1 MAYFSVAPT
10 LCEVTY
16 DSNRDEKV
24 TPYRYQCRSANS
36 RATNG
41 ITSPSFTE
49 IVNVSLP
56 SGYNVSY
63 YEYLRTLYDSRISS
77 PTKASGHYPSGASPG
92 PGHYSARSFHPP
104 HGNNF
109 HSKSP
114 QIYESRPRTAGP
126 YLNADQLPASL
137 PSIHH
142 GLYHS
147 SWGEDEDMGSG
158 EGSRHSEDRLKWIDA
173 LNKWIPEQNQSRAGY
188 VSFVGNAPMVEKLL
202 REHAASQKNRD
213 FLSQDERHIC
223 ERFEQ
228 HMLSMKLQNQSK
240 HHSPE
245 HAFARR
251 LMTLKKREALRRRN
265 AEMLELR
272 KQRKDS
278 SSPHSPVSD
287 KRLKVRF
294 KTPALFPK
302 KTVPN
307 KDLISIPKESWGAEK
322 QESDPD
328 SSRLDG
334 SESDSRLKQAEDDL
348 ELKGSESENS
358 KKGSSSS
365 GDKDGSEK
373 SSSHHSSGSLPPVA
387 METTNKDA
395 EDEEENDAVFEEPK
409 LPTPQ
414 PGLSEPEVP
423 EPVQSRTETASDK
436 LLVDVESLDNEPDEP
451 KGVENEPVEKL
462 VLPDPFQDSES
473 ELDREAI
480 GGVSDD
486 IQLSDRKS
494 KKVKKASS
502 NKLTVSKVKSVMQTD
517 KKGSKS
523 KTKVGSKVSSRKL
536 KNGKGESVKQKS
548 DMRGPTPT
556 SSIPNTPRL
565 PGITQMDL
573 GGDEEDGDEKGGG
586 RGGKEEDA
594 EKEEP
599 PVAIPMIG
607 DTKTG
612 PLSLIAGQDNHRRE
626 PVKKTRKDD
635 INLPRSLSKSVLQQQ
650 KPNEP
655 DDQVSA
661 SDALAKKR
669 QANRNLEKKRA
680 PKPPSPPPRPP
691 TPPTPEPEKPATDIS
706 TAIATALPTVN
717 IEEPPLPDPSLLTSK
732 PTSPVKNNRSL
743 ASPIK
748 LQQRLINKRKSF
760 KRDTSYEDELRRQEL
775 LEKRRQKQMELL
787 EKMKSRQGNMST
799 EVEYIDGVPSFDDY
813 GFLAK
818 YCIFNRG
825 MLEMYKRTFEVVDD
839 ECKGWLNGIE
849 AMIALR
855 GVNNRL
861 TMQEEEYLYRILEVS
876 GYNISKGADFKL
888 FSVLAALSHRIS
900 AVDDWMKLLI
910 DTMDF
915 RTLEMKTFMCKRLWE
930 CNVDKETNRISLEQL
945 CIELRAGG
953 ISEKHEREVREK
965 LGHLK
970 SLDLLDFLTYVPLFI
985 MIHQSVV
992 DNPLNDVRDK

>member
-1 MAYFSVAPT
+1 
-10 LCEVTY
+10 
-16 DSNRDEKV
+16 
-24 TPYRYQCRSANS
+24 
-36 RATNG
+36 
-41 ITSPSFTE
+41 
-49 IVNVSLP
+49 
-56 SGYNVSY
+56 
-63 YEYLRTLYDSRISS
+63 
-77 PTKASGHYPSGASPG
+77 
-92 PGHYSARSFHPP
+92 
-104 HGNNF
+104 
-109 HSKSP
+109 
-114 QIYESRPRTAGP
+114 
-126 YLNADQLPASL
+126 
-137 PSIHH
+137 
-142 GLYHS
+142 
-147 SWGEDEDMGSG
+147 MGSG

-395 EDEEENDAVFEEPK
+395 EDEE
-409 LPTPQ
+409 
-414 PGLSEPEVP
+414 
-423 EPVQSRTETASDK
+423 
-436 LLVDVESLDNEPDEP
+436 
-451 KGVENEPVEKL
+451 
-462 VLPDPFQDSES
+462 
-473 ELDREAI
+473 
-480 GGVSDD
+480 
-486 IQLSDRKS
+486 S

-536 KNGKGESVKQKS
+536 KNGKGES
-548 DMRGPTPT
+548 
-556 SSIPNTPRL
+556 
-565 PGITQMDL
+565 
-573 GGDEEDGDEKGGG
+573 DEEDGDEKGGG

-626 PVKKTRKDD
+626 PVKKTR
-635 INLPRSLSKSVLQQQ
+635 
-650 KPNEP
+650 
-655 DDQVSA
+655 VSA

-970 SLDLLDFLTYVPLFI
+970 SLDLLDFLTYVPL
-985 MIHQSVV
+985 
-992 DNPLNDVRDK
+992 

>member
-348 ELKGSESENS
+348 EPKGSESENS

-395 EDEEENDAVFEEPK
+395 EDEEAI
-409 LPTPQ
+409 
-414 PGLSEPEVP
+414 
-423 EPVQSRTETASDK
+423 
-436 LLVDVESLDNEPDEP
+436 
-451 KGVENEPVEKL
+451 
-462 VLPDPFQDSES
+462 
-473 ELDREAI
+473 I

-536 KNGKGESVKQKS
+536 KNGKGESVKKKS

-586 RGGKEEDA
+586 RGGKEEDG

>member
-1 MAYFSVAPT
+1 MSYFSVAPT

-16 DSNRDEKV
+16 DSNRDDKV

-77 PTKASGHYPSGASPG
+77 PTKASGHYPTGPSPG
-92 PGHYSARSFHPP
+92 LGHCSARSFHPS

-114 QIYESRPRTAGP
+114 IFESRPRTAGP
-126 YLNADQLPASL
+126 YINADQLPPSL
-137 PSIHH
+137 PSIHP

-147 SWGEDEDMGSG
+147 SWGEDEDVGSG
-158 EGSRHSEDRLKWIDA
+158 EGSRNSEERLKWIDA

-188 VSFVGNAPMVEKLL
+188 LSFVGNAPMVDKLL
-202 REHAASQKNRD
+202 REHAASQKNCD
-213 FLSQDERHIC
+213 FLSHDERHIC

-265 AEMLELR
+265 ADMLELR
-272 KQRKDS
+272 KQRKDT
-278 SSPHSPVSD
+278 SSPNSPISD
-287 KRLKVRF
+287 RRLKVRF
-294 KTPALFPK
+294 KTPALSPK
-302 KTVPN
+302 KTFQN
-307 KDLISIPKESWGAEK
+307 NRDLISIPKESWGAEK
-322 QESDPD
+322 LESDQD
-328 SSRLDG
+328 SSRLDD
-334 SESDSRLKQAEDDL
+334 SEVDSQLKQSGEDL
-348 ELKGSESENS
+348 ELKESESESS
-358 KKGSSSS
+358 KKGSTS
-365 GDKDGSEK
+365 GDKSGSDK
-373 SSSHHSSGSLPPVA
+373 SSSHHSISSLPPVA
-387 METTNKDA
+387 METTNKDG
-395 EDEEENDAVFEEPK
+395 EDEE
-409 LPTPQ
+409 L
-414 PGLSEPEVP
+414 
-423 EPVQSRTETASDK
+423 
-436 LLVDVESLDNEPDEP
+436 
-451 KGVENEPVEKL
+451 
-462 VLPDPFQDSES
+462 
-473 ELDREAI
+473 
-480 GGVSDD
+480 
-486 IQLSDRKS
+486 

-502 NKLTVSKVKSVMQTD
+502 NKLTVSKVKSVIQTD

-523 KTKVGSKVSSRKL
+523 KSKLASKVSSRKL
-536 KNGKGESVKQKS
+536 KNGKGESE
-548 DMRGPTPT
+548 DE
-556 SSIPNTPRL
+556 
-565 PGITQMDL
+565 DAE
-573 GGDEEDGDEKGGG
+573 GG
-586 RGGKEEDA
+586 GGKEVES
-594 EKEEP
+594 EKEEA

-612 PLSLIAGQDNHRRE
+612 PLSLIAGQDSHKRE
-626 PVKKTRKDD
+626 PVKKTRKAD
-635 INLPRSLSKSVLQQQ
+635 INLPRSLSKSILQQQ
-650 KPNEP
+650 PPKEP
-655 DDQVSA
+655 EAQVSISEA
-661 SDALAKKR
+661 QARRRSLAN
-669 QANRNLEKKRA
+669 QHLEKKRA
-680 PKPPSPPPRPP
+680 PKPPTPPPRPP
-691 TPPTPEPEKPATDIS
+691 TPPTPELETPFETDTP
-706 TAIATALPTVN
+706 TAVTSALPQLN
-717 IEEPPLPDPSLLTSK
+717 LEEPPLPDTSSLPSKS
-732 PTSPVKNNRSL
+732 TSPVKNNRTL

-748 LQQRLINKRKSF
+748 LQQRLKRKSF

-787 EKMKSRQGNMST
+787 EKMKSRQNNVKS
-799 EVEYIDGVPSFDDY
+799 EVEYIDGVPSFEDY
-813 GFLAK
+813 GFLSK

-825 MLEMYKRTFEVVDD
+825 MLEMYKRTFDVVDD

-861 TMQEEEYLYRILEVS
+861 TMQEEEYLYRILEIT

-900 AVDDWMKLLI
+900 SVDDWMKLLI

-915 RTLEMKTFMCKRLWE
+915 RTLEMKTFMCKTLWE
-930 CNVDKETNRISLEQL
+930 CNVDKETNRISLDQL

-965 LGHLK
+965 LAHLK
-970 SLDLLDFLTYVPLFI
+970 SLDLLDFLTYIPLFI

-992 DNPLNDVRDK
+992 DNPLSDVRDK

>member
-77 PTKASGHYPSGASPG
+77 PTKASDQIALTCGCHTGHYPSGASPG

-395 EDEEENDAVFEEPK
+395 EDEE
-409 LPTPQ
+409 
-414 PGLSEPEVP
+414 
-423 EPVQSRTETASDK
+423 
-436 LLVDVESLDNEPDEP
+436 
-451 KGVENEPVEKL
+451 
-462 VLPDPFQDSES
+462 
-473 ELDREAI
+473 
-480 GGVSDD
+480 
-486 IQLSDRKS
+486 S

-536 KNGKGESVKQKS
+536 KNGKGESVKKKS

-586 RGGKEEDA
+586 RGGKEEDG

-612 PLSLIAGQDNHRRE
+612 PLSLIAGQDNQRRE

-655 DDQVSA
+655 DDQENEPEGQISQTLKELRNFTLAPPLPDFQVSA

>member
-77 PTKASGHYPSGASPG
+77 PTKASDQIALICGCHTGHYPSGASPG

-395 EDEEENDAVFEEPK
+395 EDEE
-409 LPTPQ
+409 
-414 PGLSEPEVP
+414 
-423 EPVQSRTETASDK
+423 
-436 LLVDVESLDNEPDEP
+436 
-451 KGVENEPVEKL
+451 
-462 VLPDPFQDSES
+462 
-473 ELDREAI
+473 
-480 GGVSDD
+480 
-486 IQLSDRKS
+486 S

-536 KNGKGESVKQKS
+536 KNGKGES
-548 DMRGPTPT
+548 
-556 SSIPNTPRL
+556 
-565 PGITQMDL
+565 
-573 GGDEEDGDEKGGG
+573 DEEDGDEKGGG

>member
-1 MAYFSVAPT
+1 
-10 LCEVTY
+10 
-16 DSNRDEKV
+16 
-24 TPYRYQCRSANS
+24 
-36 RATNG
+36 
-41 ITSPSFTE
+41 
-49 IVNVSLP
+49 
-56 SGYNVSY
+56 
-63 YEYLRTLYDSRISS
+63 
-77 PTKASGHYPSGASPG
+77 
-92 PGHYSARSFHPP
+92 
-104 HGNNF
+104 
-109 HSKSP
+109 
-114 QIYESRPRTAGP
+114 
-126 YLNADQLPASL
+126 
-137 PSIHH
+137 
-142 GLYHS
+142 
-147 SWGEDEDMGSG
+147 MGSG

-223 ERFEQ
+223 ERFKQ

-395 EDEEENDAVFEEPK
+395 EDEE
-409 LPTPQ
+409 
-414 PGLSEPEVP
+414 
-423 EPVQSRTETASDK
+423 
-436 LLVDVESLDNEPDEP
+436 
-451 KGVENEPVEKL
+451 
-462 VLPDPFQDSES
+462 
-473 ELDREAI
+473 
-480 GGVSDD
+480 
-486 IQLSDRKS
+486 S

-536 KNGKGESVKQKS
+536 KNGKGES
-548 DMRGPTPT
+548 
-556 SSIPNTPRL
+556 
-565 PGITQMDL
+565 
-573 GGDEEDGDEKGGG
+573 DEEDGDEKGGG

-626 PVKKTRKDD
+626 PVKKTR
-635 INLPRSLSKSVLQQQ
+635 
-650 KPNEP
+650 
-655 DDQVSA
+655 VSA

>member
-395 EDEEENDAVFEEPK
+395 EDEE
-409 LPTPQ
+409 
-414 PGLSEPEVP
+414 
-423 EPVQSRTETASDK
+423 
-436 LLVDVESLDNEPDEP
+436 
-451 KGVENEPVEKL
+451 
-462 VLPDPFQDSES
+462 
-473 ELDREAI
+473 
-480 GGVSDD
+480 
-486 IQLSDRKS
+486 S

-536 KNGKGESVKQKS
+536 KNGKGES
-548 DMRGPTPT
+548 
-556 SSIPNTPRL
+556 
-565 PGITQMDL
+565 
-573 GGDEEDGDEKGGG
+573 DEEDGDEKGGG

-626 PVKKTRKDD
+626 PVKKTR
-635 INLPRSLSKSVLQQQ
+635 
-650 KPNEP
+650 
-655 DDQVSA
+655 VSA

>member
-1 MAYFSVAPT
+1 
-10 LCEVTY
+10 
-16 DSNRDEKV
+16 
-24 TPYRYQCRSANS
+24 
-36 RATNG
+36 
-41 ITSPSFTE
+41 
-49 IVNVSLP
+49 
-56 SGYNVSY
+56 
-63 YEYLRTLYDSRISS
+63 
-77 PTKASGHYPSGASPG
+77 
-92 PGHYSARSFHPP
+92 
-104 HGNNF
+104 
-109 HSKSP
+109 
-114 QIYESRPRTAGP
+114 
-126 YLNADQLPASL
+126 
-137 PSIHH
+137 
-142 GLYHS
+142 
-147 SWGEDEDMGSG
+147 MGSG

-322 QESDPD
+322 PESDPD

-395 EDEEENDAVFEEPK
+395 EDEE
-409 LPTPQ
+409 
-414 PGLSEPEVP
+414 
-423 EPVQSRTETASDK
+423 
-436 LLVDVESLDNEPDEP
+436 
-451 KGVENEPVEKL
+451 
-462 VLPDPFQDSES
+462 
-473 ELDREAI
+473 
-480 GGVSDD
+480 
-486 IQLSDRKS
+486 S

-536 KNGKGESVKQKS
+536 KNGKGES
-548 DMRGPTPT
+548 
-556 SSIPNTPRL
+556 
-565 PGITQMDL
+565 
-573 GGDEEDGDEKGGG
+573 DEEDGDEKGGG
-586 RGGKEEDA
+586 RGGKEEDG

-612 PLSLIAGQDNHRRE
+612 PLSLIAGQDNQRRE
-626 PVKKTRKDD
+626 PVKKTR
-635 INLPRSLSKSVLQQQ
+635 
-650 KPNEP
+650 
-655 DDQVSA
+655 VSA

>member
-1 MAYFSVAPT
+1 
-10 LCEVTY
+10 
-16 DSNRDEKV
+16 
-24 TPYRYQCRSANS
+24 
-36 RATNG
+36 
-41 ITSPSFTE
+41 
-49 IVNVSLP
+49 
-56 SGYNVSY
+56 
-63 YEYLRTLYDSRISS
+63 
-77 PTKASGHYPSGASPG
+77 
-92 PGHYSARSFHPP
+92 
-104 HGNNF
+104 
-109 HSKSP
+109 
-114 QIYESRPRTAGP
+114 
-126 YLNADQLPASL
+126 
-137 PSIHH
+137 
-142 GLYHS
+142 
-147 SWGEDEDMGSG
+147 MGSG

-202 REHAASQKNRD
+202 RE
-213 FLSQDERHIC
+213 
-223 ERFEQ
+223 
-228 HMLSMKLQNQSK
+228 
-240 HHSPE
+240 
-245 HAFARR
+245 
-251 LMTLKKREALRRRN
+251 TLKKREALRRRN

-322 QESDPD
+322 PESDPD

-395 EDEEENDAVFEEPK
+395 EDEE
-409 LPTPQ
+409 
-414 PGLSEPEVP
+414 
-423 EPVQSRTETASDK
+423 
-436 LLVDVESLDNEPDEP
+436 
-451 KGVENEPVEKL
+451 
-462 VLPDPFQDSES
+462 
-473 ELDREAI
+473 
-480 GGVSDD
+480 
-486 IQLSDRKS
+486 S

-536 KNGKGESVKQKS
+536 KNGKGES
-548 DMRGPTPT
+548 
-556 SSIPNTPRL
+556 
-565 PGITQMDL
+565 
-573 GGDEEDGDEKGGG
+573 DEEDGDEKGGG

-612 PLSLIAGQDNHRRE
+612 PLSLIAGQDNQRRE
-626 PVKKTRKDD
+626 PVKKTR
-635 INLPRSLSKSVLQQQ
+635 
-650 KPNEP
+650 
-655 DDQVSA
+655 VSA

>member
-126 YLNADQLPASL
+126 YLNADQLPPSL

-322 QESDPD
+322 PESDPD

-395 EDEEENDAVFEEPK
+395 EDEE
-409 LPTPQ
+409 
-414 PGLSEPEVP
+414 
-423 EPVQSRTETASDK
+423 
-436 LLVDVESLDNEPDEP
+436 
-451 KGVENEPVEKL
+451 
-462 VLPDPFQDSES
+462 
-473 ELDREAI
+473 
-480 GGVSDD
+480 
-486 IQLSDRKS
+486 S

-536 KNGKGESVKQKS
+536 KNGKGES
-548 DMRGPTPT
+548 
-556 SSIPNTPRL
+556 
-565 PGITQMDL
+565 
-573 GGDEEDGDEKGGG
+573 DEEDGDEKGGG
-586 RGGKEEDA
+586 RGGKEEDG

-655 DDQVSA
+655 DDQENEPEGQISQTLKELRNFTLAPPLPDFQVSA

-930 CNVDKETNRISLEQL
+930 CNVDNETNRISLEQL

>member
-1 MAYFSVAPT
+1 
-10 LCEVTY
+10 
-16 DSNRDEKV
+16 
-24 TPYRYQCRSANS
+24 
-36 RATNG
+36 
-41 ITSPSFTE
+41 
-49 IVNVSLP
+49 
-56 SGYNVSY
+56 
-63 YEYLRTLYDSRISS
+63 
-77 PTKASGHYPSGASPG
+77 
-92 PGHYSARSFHPP
+92 
-104 HGNNF
+104 
-109 HSKSP
+109 
-114 QIYESRPRTAGP
+114 
-126 YLNADQLPASL
+126 
-137 PSIHH
+137 
-142 GLYHS
+142 
-147 SWGEDEDMGSG
+147 MGSG

-213 FLSQDERHIC
+213 YLSQDERHIC

-395 EDEEENDAVFEEPK
+395 EDEE
-409 LPTPQ
+409 
-414 PGLSEPEVP
+414 
-423 EPVQSRTETASDK
+423 
-436 LLVDVESLDNEPDEP
+436 
-451 KGVENEPVEKL
+451 
-462 VLPDPFQDSES
+462 
-473 ELDREAI
+473 
-480 GGVSDD
+480 
-486 IQLSDRKS
+486 S

-536 KNGKGESVKQKS
+536 KNGKGES
-548 DMRGPTPT
+548 
-556 SSIPNTPRL
+556 
-565 PGITQMDL
+565 
-573 GGDEEDGDEKGGG
+573 DEEDGDEKGGG
-586 RGGKEEDA
+586 RGGKEEDV

-626 PVKKTRKDD
+626 PVKKTR
-635 INLPRSLSKSVLQQQ
+635 
-650 KPNEP
+650 
-655 DDQVSA
+655 VSA

>member
-126 YLNADQLPASL
+126 YLNADQLPPSL

-202 REHAASQKNRD
+202 RE
-213 FLSQDERHIC
+213 
-223 ERFEQ
+223 
-228 HMLSMKLQNQSK
+228 
-240 HHSPE
+240 
-245 HAFARR
+245 
-251 LMTLKKREALRRRN
+251 TLKKREALRRRN

-322 QESDPD
+322 PESDPD

-436 LLVDVESLDNEPDEP
+436 SLVEVESLDNEPVEP

-462 VLPDPFQDSES
+462 VLPDPLQDSES
-473 ELDREAI
+473 ELDREAII

-536 KNGKGESVKQKS
+536 KNGKGES
-548 DMRGPTPT
+548 
-556 SSIPNTPRL
+556 
-565 PGITQMDL
+565 
-573 GGDEEDGDEKGGG
+573 DEEDGDEKGGG
-586 RGGKEEDA
+586 RGGKEEDG

-655 DDQVSA
+655 DDQENEPEGQISQTLKELRNFTLAPPLPDFQVSA

-930 CNVDKETNRISLEQL
+930 CNVDNETNRISLEQL

>member
-1 MAYFSVAPT
+1 
-10 LCEVTY
+10 
-16 DSNRDEKV
+16 
-24 TPYRYQCRSANS
+24 
-36 RATNG
+36 
-41 ITSPSFTE
+41 
-49 IVNVSLP
+49 
-56 SGYNVSY
+56 
-63 YEYLRTLYDSRISS
+63 
-77 PTKASGHYPSGASPG
+77 
-92 PGHYSARSFHPP
+92 
-104 HGNNF
+104 
-109 HSKSP
+109 
-114 QIYESRPRTAGP
+114 
-126 YLNADQLPASL
+126 
-137 PSIHH
+137 
-142 GLYHS
+142 
-147 SWGEDEDMGSG
+147 MGSG

-245 HAFARR
+245 HAFAQR

-395 EDEEENDAVFEEPK
+395 EDEE
-409 LPTPQ
+409 
-414 PGLSEPEVP
+414 
-423 EPVQSRTETASDK
+423 
-436 LLVDVESLDNEPDEP
+436 
-451 KGVENEPVEKL
+451 
-462 VLPDPFQDSES
+462 
-473 ELDREAI
+473 
-480 GGVSDD
+480 
-486 IQLSDRKS
+486 S

-536 KNGKGESVKQKS
+536 KNGKGES
-548 DMRGPTPT
+548 
-556 SSIPNTPRL
+556 
-565 PGITQMDL
+565 
-573 GGDEEDGDEKGGG
+573 DEEDGDEKGGG

-626 PVKKTRKDD
+626 PVKKTR
-635 INLPRSLSKSVLQQQ
+635 
-650 KPNEP
+650 
-655 DDQVSA
+655 VSA

>member
-1 MAYFSVAPT
+1 
-10 LCEVTY
+10 
-16 DSNRDEKV
+16 
-24 TPYRYQCRSANS
+24 
-36 RATNG
+36 
-41 ITSPSFTE
+41 
-49 IVNVSLP
+49 
-56 SGYNVSY
+56 
-63 YEYLRTLYDSRISS
+63 
-77 PTKASGHYPSGASPG
+77 
-92 PGHYSARSFHPP
+92 
-104 HGNNF
+104 
-109 HSKSP
+109 
-114 QIYESRPRTAGP
+114 
-126 YLNADQLPASL
+126 
-137 PSIHH
+137 
-142 GLYHS
+142 
-147 SWGEDEDMGSG
+147 MGSG

-395 EDEEENDAVFEEPK
+395 EDEE
-409 LPTPQ
+409 
-414 PGLSEPEVP
+414 
-423 EPVQSRTETASDK
+423 
-436 LLVDVESLDNEPDEP
+436 
-451 KGVENEPVEKL
+451 
-462 VLPDPFQDSES
+462 
-473 ELDREAI
+473 
-480 GGVSDD
+480 
-486 IQLSDRKS
+486 S

-536 KNGKGESVKQKS
+536 KNGKGES
-548 DMRGPTPT
+548 
-556 SSIPNTPRL
+556 
-565 PGITQMDL
+565 
-573 GGDEEDGDEKGGG
+573 DEEDGDEKGGG

-626 PVKKTRKDD
+626 PVKKTR
-635 INLPRSLSKSVLQQQ
+635 
-650 KPNEP
+650 
-655 DDQVSA
+655 VSA

-930 CNVDKETNRISLEQL
+930 CNVDRETNRISLEQL

>member
-1 MAYFSVAPT
+1 MSYFSVAPT

-16 DSNRDEKV
+16 DSNRDDKV

-77 PTKASGHYPSGASPG
+77 PTKASGHYPTGPSPG
-92 PGHYSARSFHPP
+92 PGHCSARSFHPS

-114 QIYESRPRTAGP
+114 IFESRPRTAGP
-126 YLNADQLPASL
+126 YINADQLPPSL
-137 PSIHH
+137 PSIHP

-147 SWGEDEDMGSG
+147 SWGEDEDVGSG
-158 EGSRHSEDRLKWIDA
+158 EGSRNSEERLKWIDA

-188 VSFVGNAPMVEKLL
+188 LSFVGNAPMVDKLL

-213 FLSQDERHIC
+213 FLSHDERHIC

-265 AEMLELR
+265 ADMLELR
-272 KQRKDS
+272 KQRKDT
-278 SSPHSPVSD
+278 SSPNSPISD
-287 KRLKVRF
+287 RRLKVRF
-294 KTPALFPK
+294 KTPALSPK
-302 KTVPN
+302 KTFQN
-307 KDLISIPKESWGAEK
+307 NRDLISIPKESWGAEK
-322 QESDPD
+322 LESDQD
-328 SSRLDG
+328 SSRLDD
-334 SESDSRLKQAEDDL
+334 SEVDSQLKQSGEDL
-348 ELKGSESENS
+348 ELKESESESS
-358 KKGSSSS
+358 KKGSTS
-365 GDKDGSEK
+365 GDKSGSDK
-373 SSSHHSSGSLPPVA
+373 SSSHHSISSLPPVA
-387 METTNKDA
+387 METTNKDG
-395 EDEEENDAVFEEPK
+395 EDEE
-409 LPTPQ
+409 L
-414 PGLSEPEVP
+414 
-423 EPVQSRTETASDK
+423 
-436 LLVDVESLDNEPDEP
+436 
-451 KGVENEPVEKL
+451 
-462 VLPDPFQDSES
+462 
-473 ELDREAI
+473 
-480 GGVSDD
+480 
-486 IQLSDRKS
+486 

-502 NKLTVSKVKSVMQTD
+502 NKLTVSKVKSVIQTD

-523 KTKVGSKVSSRKL
+523 KSKLASKVSSRKL
-536 KNGKGESVKQKS
+536 KNGKGESE
-548 DMRGPTPT
+548 DE
-556 SSIPNTPRL
+556 
-565 PGITQMDL
+565 DAE
-573 GGDEEDGDEKGGG
+573 GG
-586 RGGKEEDA
+586 GGKEEES
-594 EKEEP
+594 EKEEA

-612 PLSLIAGQDNHRRE
+612 PLSLIAGQDSHKRE
-626 PVKKTRKDD
+626 PVKKTRKAD
-635 INLPRSLSKSVLQQQ
+635 INLPRSLSKSILQQQ
-650 KPNEP
+650 PPKEP
-655 DDQVSA
+655 EAQDDEQEGQISQTLKELRNFTLAPPLPDFQVSISEA
-661 SDALAKKR
+661 QARRRSLAN
-669 QANRNLEKKRA
+669 QHLEKKRA
-680 PKPPSPPPRPP
+680 PKPPTPPPRPP
-691 TPPTPEPEKPATDIS
+691 TPPTPELETPFETDTP
-706 TAIATALPTVN
+706 TAVTSALPQLN
-717 IEEPPLPDPSLLTSK
+717 LEEPPLPDTSSLPSKS
-732 PTSPVKNNRSL
+732 TSPVKNNRTL

-748 LQQRLINKRKSF
+748 LQQRLKRKSF

-787 EKMKSRQGNMST
+787 EKMKSRQNNVKS
-799 EVEYIDGVPSFDDY
+799 EVEYIDGVPSFEDY
-813 GFLAK
+813 GFLSK

-825 MLEMYKRTFEVVDD
+825 MLEMYKRTFDVVDD

-861 TMQEEEYLYRILEVS
+861 TMQEEEYLYRILEIT

-915 RTLEMKTFMCKRLWE
+915 RTLEMKTFMCKTLWE
-930 CNVDKETNRISLEQL
+930 CNVDKETNRISLDQL

-965 LGHLK
+965 LAHLK
-970 SLDLLDFLTYVPLFI
+970 SLDLLDFLTYIPLFI

-992 DNPLNDVRDK
+992 DNPLSDVRDK

>member
-1 MAYFSVAPT
+1 
-10 LCEVTY
+10 
-16 DSNRDEKV
+16 
-24 TPYRYQCRSANS
+24 
-36 RATNG
+36 
-41 ITSPSFTE
+41 
-49 IVNVSLP
+49 
-56 SGYNVSY
+56 
-63 YEYLRTLYDSRISS
+63 
-77 PTKASGHYPSGASPG
+77 
-92 PGHYSARSFHPP
+92 
-104 HGNNF
+104 
-109 HSKSP
+109 
-114 QIYESRPRTAGP
+114 
-126 YLNADQLPASL
+126 
-137 PSIHH
+137 
-142 GLYHS
+142 
-147 SWGEDEDMGSG
+147 MGSG

-322 QESDPD
+322 PESDPD

-395 EDEEENDAVFEEPK
+395 EDEE
-409 LPTPQ
+409 
-414 PGLSEPEVP
+414 
-423 EPVQSRTETASDK
+423 
-436 LLVDVESLDNEPDEP
+436 
-451 KGVENEPVEKL
+451 
-462 VLPDPFQDSES
+462 
-473 ELDREAI
+473 
-480 GGVSDD
+480 
-486 IQLSDRKS
+486 S

-536 KNGKGESVKQKS
+536 KNGKGES
-548 DMRGPTPT
+548 
-556 SSIPNTPRL
+556 
-565 PGITQMDL
+565 
-573 GGDEEDGDEKGGG
+573 DEEDGDEKGGG

-626 PVKKTRKDD
+626 PVKKTR
-635 INLPRSLSKSVLQQQ
+635 
-650 KPNEP
+650 
-655 DDQVSA
+655 VSA

>member
-1 MAYFSVAPT
+1 
-10 LCEVTY
+10 
-16 DSNRDEKV
+16 
-24 TPYRYQCRSANS
+24 
-36 RATNG
+36 
-41 ITSPSFTE
+41 
-49 IVNVSLP
+49 
-56 SGYNVSY
+56 
-63 YEYLRTLYDSRISS
+63 
-77 PTKASGHYPSGASPG
+77 
-92 PGHYSARSFHPP
+92 
-104 HGNNF
+104 
-109 HSKSP
+109 
-114 QIYESRPRTAGP
+114 
-126 YLNADQLPASL
+126 
-137 PSIHH
+137 
-142 GLYHS
+142 
-147 SWGEDEDMGSG
+147 MGSG

-322 QESDPD
+322 PESDPD

-387 METTNKDA
+387 METTNKDD
-395 EDEEENDAVFEEPK
+395 EDEE
-409 LPTPQ
+409 
-414 PGLSEPEVP
+414 
-423 EPVQSRTETASDK
+423 
-436 LLVDVESLDNEPDEP
+436 
-451 KGVENEPVEKL
+451 
-462 VLPDPFQDSES
+462 
-473 ELDREAI
+473 
-480 GGVSDD
+480 
-486 IQLSDRKS
+486 S

-536 KNGKGESVKQKS
+536 KNGKGES
-548 DMRGPTPT
+548 
-556 SSIPNTPRL
+556 
-565 PGITQMDL
+565 
-573 GGDEEDGDEKGGG
+573 DEEDGDEKGGG
-586 RGGKEEDA
+586 RGGKEEDG

-612 PLSLIAGQDNHRRE
+612 PLSLIAGQDNQRRE
-626 PVKKTRKDD
+626 PVKKTR
-635 INLPRSLSKSVLQQQ
+635 
-650 KPNEP
+650 
-655 DDQVSA
+655 VSA

>member
-1 MAYFSVAPT
+1 
-10 LCEVTY
+10 
-16 DSNRDEKV
+16 
-24 TPYRYQCRSANS
+24 
-36 RATNG
+36 
-41 ITSPSFTE
+41 
-49 IVNVSLP
+49 
-56 SGYNVSY
+56 
-63 YEYLRTLYDSRISS
+63 
-77 PTKASGHYPSGASPG
+77 
-92 PGHYSARSFHPP
+92 
-104 HGNNF
+104 
-109 HSKSP
+109 
-114 QIYESRPRTAGP
+114 
-126 YLNADQLPASL
+126 
-137 PSIHH
+137 
-142 GLYHS
+142 
-147 SWGEDEDMGSG
+147 MGSG
-158 EGSRHSEDRLKWIDA
+158 EGSRNSEDRLKWIDA

-240 HHSPE
+240 HLSPE

-272 KQRKDS
+272 KLRKDS

-322 QESDPD
+322 PESDLD

-334 SESDSRLKQAEDDL
+334 SESDLRLKQADDDL

-387 METTNKDA
+387 MDTTNKDA
-395 EDEEENDAVFEEPK
+395 EDE
-409 LPTPQ
+409 
-414 PGLSEPEVP
+414 
-423 EPVQSRTETASDK
+423 
-436 LLVDVESLDNEPDEP
+436 
-451 KGVENEPVEKL
+451 
-462 VLPDPFQDSES
+462 DSK
-473 ELDREAI
+473 
-480 GGVSDD
+480 
-486 IQLSDRKS
+486 Q
-494 KKVKKASS
+494 VKKASS

-536 KNGKGESVKQKS
+536 KNGKGES
-548 DMRGPTPT
+548 
-556 SSIPNTPRL
+556 
-565 PGITQMDL
+565 
-573 GGDEEDGDEKGGG
+573 DEEDGDEKGGG
-586 RGGKEEDA
+586 GGRGKEEDT

-626 PVKKTRKDD
+626 PVKKTR
-635 INLPRSLSKSVLQQQ
+635 
-650 KPNEP
+650 
-655 DDQVSA
+655 VSA

-691 TPPTPEPEKPATDIS
+691 TPPTPEPEKSTTDIS

-787 EKMKSRQGNMST
+787 EKMKSRQSNMGT
-799 EVEYIDGVPSFDDY
+799 EIEYIDGVPSFDDY

-861 TMQEEEYLYRILEVS
+861 TMQEEEYLYRILEVA

>member
-126 YLNADQLPASL
+126 YLNADQLPPSL

-322 QESDPD
+322 PESDPD

-395 EDEEENDAVFEEPK
+395 EDEEAI
-409 LPTPQ
+409 
-414 PGLSEPEVP
+414 
-423 EPVQSRTETASDK
+423 
-436 LLVDVESLDNEPDEP
+436 
-451 KGVENEPVEKL
+451 
-462 VLPDPFQDSES
+462 
-473 ELDREAI
+473 I

-536 KNGKGESVKQKS
+536 KNGKGES
-548 DMRGPTPT
+548 
-556 SSIPNTPRL
+556 
-565 PGITQMDL
+565 
-573 GGDEEDGDEKGGG
+573 DEEDGDEKGGG
-586 RGGKEEDA
+586 RGGKEEDG

-655 DDQVSA
+655 DDQENEPEGQISQTLKELRNFTLAPPLPDFQVSA

-930 CNVDKETNRISLEQL
+930 CNVDNETNRISLEQL

>member
-1 MAYFSVAPT
+1 MSYFSVAPT

-16 DSNRDEKV
+16 DSNRDDKV

-77 PTKASGHYPSGASPG
+77 PTKASGHYPTGPSPG
-92 PGHYSARSFHPP
+92 LGHCSARSFHPS

-114 QIYESRPRTAGP
+114 IFESRPRTAGP
-126 YLNADQLPASL
+126 YINADQLPPSL
-137 PSIHH
+137 PSIHP

-147 SWGEDEDMGSG
+147 SWGEDEDVGSG
-158 EGSRHSEDRLKWIDA
+158 EGSRNSEERLKWIDA

-188 VSFVGNAPMVEKLL
+188 LSFVGNAPMVDKLL
-202 REHAASQKNRD
+202 REHAASQKNCD
-213 FLSQDERHIC
+213 FLSHDERHIC

-265 AEMLELR
+265 ADMLELR
-272 KQRKDS
+272 KQRKDT
-278 SSPHSPVSD
+278 SSPNSPISD
-287 KRLKVRF
+287 RRLKVRF
-294 KTPALFPK
+294 KTPALSPK
-302 KTVPN
+302 KTFQN
-307 KDLISIPKESWGAEK
+307 NRDLISIPKESWGAEK
-322 QESDPD
+322 LESDQD
-328 SSRLDG
+328 SSRLDD
-334 SESDSRLKQAEDDL
+334 SEVDSQLKQSGEDL
-348 ELKGSESENS
+348 ELKESESESS
-358 KKGSSSS
+358 KKGSTS
-365 GDKDGSEK
+365 GDKSGSDK
-373 SSSHHSSGSLPPVA
+373 SSSHHSISSLPPVA
-387 METTNKDA
+387 METTNKDG
-395 EDEEENDAVFEEPK
+395 EDEVV
-409 LPTPQ
+409 
-414 PGLSEPEVP
+414 SEPFGDVDDD
-423 EPVQSRTETASDK
+423 SHTGRK
-436 LLVDVESLDNEPDEP
+436 L
-451 KGVENEPVEKL
+451 
-462 VLPDPFQDSES
+462 
-473 ELDREAI
+473 
-480 GGVSDD
+480 
-486 IQLSDRKS
+486 

-502 NKLTVSKVKSVMQTD
+502 NKLTVSKVKSVIQTD

-523 KTKVGSKVSSRKL
+523 KSKLASKVSSRKL
-536 KNGKGESVKQKS
+536 KNGKGESE
-548 DMRGPTPT
+548 DE
-556 SSIPNTPRL
+556 
-565 PGITQMDL
+565 DAE
-573 GGDEEDGDEKGGG
+573 GG
-586 RGGKEEDA
+586 GGKEVES
-594 EKEEP
+594 EKEEA

-612 PLSLIAGQDNHRRE
+612 PLSLIAGQDSHKRE
-626 PVKKTRKDD
+626 PVKKTRKAD
-635 INLPRSLSKSVLQQQ
+635 INLPRSLSKSILQQQ
-650 KPNEP
+650 PPKEP
-655 DDQVSA
+655 EAQVSISEA
-661 SDALAKKR
+661 QARRRSLAN
-669 QANRNLEKKRA
+669 QHLEKKRA
-680 PKPPSPPPRPP
+680 PKPPTPPPRPP
-691 TPPTPEPEKPATDIS
+691 TPPTPELETPFETDTP
-706 TAIATALPTVN
+706 TAVTSALPQLN
-717 IEEPPLPDPSLLTSK
+717 LEEPPLPDTSSLPSKS
-732 PTSPVKNNRSL
+732 TSPVKNNRTL

-748 LQQRLINKRKSF
+748 LQQRLKRKSF

-787 EKMKSRQGNMST
+787 EKMKSRQNNVKS
-799 EVEYIDGVPSFDDY
+799 EVEYIDGVPSFEDY
-813 GFLAK
+813 GFLSK

-825 MLEMYKRTFEVVDD
+825 MLEMYKRTFDVVDD

-861 TMQEEEYLYRILEVS
+861 TMQEEEYLYRILEIT

-900 AVDDWMKLLI
+900 SVDDWMKLLI

-915 RTLEMKTFMCKRLWE
+915 RTLEMKTFMCKTLWE
-930 CNVDKETNRISLEQL
+930 CNVDKETNRISLDQL

-965 LGHLK
+965 LAHLK
-970 SLDLLDFLTYVPLFI
+970 SLDLLDFLTYIPLFI

-992 DNPLNDVRDK
+992 DNPLSDVRDK

>member
-77 PTKASGHYPSGASPG
+77 PTKASDQIALTCGCHTGHYPSGASPG

-395 EDEEENDAVFEEPK
+395 EDEEAI
-409 LPTPQ
+409 
-414 PGLSEPEVP
+414 
-423 EPVQSRTETASDK
+423 
-436 LLVDVESLDNEPDEP
+436 
-451 KGVENEPVEKL
+451 
-462 VLPDPFQDSES
+462 
-473 ELDREAI
+473 I

-536 KNGKGESVKQKS
+536 KNGKGESVKKKS

-586 RGGKEEDA
+586 RGGKEEDG

-612 PLSLIAGQDNHRRE
+612 PLSLIAGQDNQRRE

-655 DDQVSA
+655 DDQENEPEGQISQTLKELRNFTLAPPLPDFQVSA

>member
-1 MAYFSVAPT
+1 
-10 LCEVTY
+10 
-16 DSNRDEKV
+16 
-24 TPYRYQCRSANS
+24 
-36 RATNG
+36 
-41 ITSPSFTE
+41 
-49 IVNVSLP
+49 
-56 SGYNVSY
+56 
-63 YEYLRTLYDSRISS
+63 
-77 PTKASGHYPSGASPG
+77 
-92 PGHYSARSFHPP
+92 
-104 HGNNF
+104 
-109 HSKSP
+109 
-114 QIYESRPRTAGP
+114 
-126 YLNADQLPASL
+126 
-137 PSIHH
+137 
-142 GLYHS
+142 
-147 SWGEDEDMGSG
+147 MGSG

-395 EDEEENDAVFEEPK
+395 EDEE
-409 LPTPQ
+409 
-414 PGLSEPEVP
+414 
-423 EPVQSRTETASDK
+423 
-436 LLVDVESLDNEPDEP
+436 
-451 KGVENEPVEKL
+451 
-462 VLPDPFQDSES
+462 
-473 ELDREAI
+473 
-480 GGVSDD
+480 
-486 IQLSDRKS
+486 S

-536 KNGKGESVKQKS
+536 KNGKGES
-548 DMRGPTPT
+548 
-556 SSIPNTPRL
+556 
-565 PGITQMDL
+565 
-573 GGDEEDGDEKGGG
+573 DEEDGDEKGGG
-586 RGGKEEDA
+586 RGGKEEDG

-626 PVKKTRKDD
+626 PVKKTR
-635 INLPRSLSKSVLQQQ
+635 
-650 KPNEP
+650 
-655 DDQVSA
+655 VSA

>member
-126 YLNADQLPASL
+126 YLNADQLPPSL

-322 QESDPD
+322 PESDPD

-436 LLVDVESLDNEPDEP
+436 SLVEVESLDNEPVEP

-462 VLPDPFQDSES
+462 VLPDPLQDSES
-473 ELDREAI
+473 ELDREAII

-536 KNGKGESVKQKS
+536 KNGKGES
-548 DMRGPTPT
+548 
-556 SSIPNTPRL
+556 
-565 PGITQMDL
+565 
-573 GGDEEDGDEKGGG
+573 DEEDGDEKGGG
-586 RGGKEEDA
+586 RGGKEEDG

-626 PVKKTRKDD
+626 PVKKTR
-635 INLPRSLSKSVLQQQ
+635 
-650 KPNEP
+650 
-655 DDQVSA
+655 VSA

-930 CNVDKETNRISLEQL
+930 CNVDNETNRISLEQL

>member
-348 ELKGSESENS
+348 EPKGSESENS

-423 EPVQSRTETASDK
+423 EPVQSHTETASDK
-436 LLVDVESLDNEPDEP
+436 SLVDVESLDNEPDEP

-473 ELDREAI
+473 ELDREAII

-536 KNGKGESVKQKS
+536 KNGKGES
-548 DMRGPTPT
+548 
-556 SSIPNTPRL
+556 
-565 PGITQMDL
+565 
-573 GGDEEDGDEKGGG
+573 DEEDGDEKGGG
-586 RGGKEEDA
+586 RGGKEEDG

>member
-1 MAYFSVAPT
+1 
-10 LCEVTY
+10 
-16 DSNRDEKV
+16 
-24 TPYRYQCRSANS
+24 
-36 RATNG
+36 
-41 ITSPSFTE
+41 
-49 IVNVSLP
+49 
-56 SGYNVSY
+56 
-63 YEYLRTLYDSRISS
+63 
-77 PTKASGHYPSGASPG
+77 
-92 PGHYSARSFHPP
+92 
-104 HGNNF
+104 
-109 HSKSP
+109 
-114 QIYESRPRTAGP
+114 
-126 YLNADQLPASL
+126 
-137 PSIHH
+137 
-142 GLYHS
+142 
-147 SWGEDEDMGSG
+147 MGSG

-395 EDEEENDAVFEEPK
+395 EDEE
-409 LPTPQ
+409 
-414 PGLSEPEVP
+414 
-423 EPVQSRTETASDK
+423 
-436 LLVDVESLDNEPDEP
+436 
-451 KGVENEPVEKL
+451 
-462 VLPDPFQDSES
+462 
-473 ELDREAI
+473 
-480 GGVSDD
+480 
-486 IQLSDRKS
+486 S

-536 KNGKGESVKQKS
+536 KNGKGES
-548 DMRGPTPT
+548 
-556 SSIPNTPRL
+556 
-565 PGITQMDL
+565 
-573 GGDEEDGDEKGGG
+573 DEEDGDEKGGG

-626 PVKKTRKDD
+626 PVKKTR
-635 INLPRSLSKSVLQQQ
+635 
-650 KPNEP
+650 
-655 DDQVSA
+655 VSA

>member
-1 MAYFSVAPT
+1 
-10 LCEVTY
+10 
-16 DSNRDEKV
+16 
-24 TPYRYQCRSANS
+24 
-36 RATNG
+36 
-41 ITSPSFTE
+41 
-49 IVNVSLP
+49 
-56 SGYNVSY
+56 
-63 YEYLRTLYDSRISS
+63 
-77 PTKASGHYPSGASPG
+77 
-92 PGHYSARSFHPP
+92 
-104 HGNNF
+104 
-109 HSKSP
+109 
-114 QIYESRPRTAGP
+114 
-126 YLNADQLPASL
+126 
-137 PSIHH
+137 
-142 GLYHS
+142 
-147 SWGEDEDMGSG
+147 MGSG

-322 QESDPD
+322 PESDPD

-395 EDEEENDAVFEEPK
+395 EDEE
-409 LPTPQ
+409 
-414 PGLSEPEVP
+414 
-423 EPVQSRTETASDK
+423 
-436 LLVDVESLDNEPDEP
+436 
-451 KGVENEPVEKL
+451 
-462 VLPDPFQDSES
+462 
-473 ELDREAI
+473 
-480 GGVSDD
+480 
-486 IQLSDRKS
+486 S

-536 KNGKGESVKQKS
+536 KNGKGES
-548 DMRGPTPT
+548 
-556 SSIPNTPRL
+556 
-565 PGITQMDL
+565 
-573 GGDEEDGDEKGGG
+573 DEEDGDEKGGG
-586 RGGKEEDA
+586 HGGKEEDA

-626 PVKKTRKDD
+626 PVKKTR
-635 INLPRSLSKSVLQQQ
+635 
-650 KPNEP
+650 
-655 DDQVSA
+655 VSA

>member
-1 MAYFSVAPT
+1 
-10 LCEVTY
+10 
-16 DSNRDEKV
+16 
-24 TPYRYQCRSANS
+24 
-36 RATNG
+36 
-41 ITSPSFTE
+41 
-49 IVNVSLP
+49 
-56 SGYNVSY
+56 
-63 YEYLRTLYDSRISS
+63 
-77 PTKASGHYPSGASPG
+77 
-92 PGHYSARSFHPP
+92 
-104 HGNNF
+104 
-109 HSKSP
+109 
-114 QIYESRPRTAGP
+114 
-126 YLNADQLPASL
+126 
-137 PSIHH
+137 
-142 GLYHS
+142 
-147 SWGEDEDMGSG
+147 MGSG

-322 QESDPD
+322 PESDPD

-395 EDEEENDAVFEEPK
+395 EDEE
-409 LPTPQ
+409 
-414 PGLSEPEVP
+414 
-423 EPVQSRTETASDK
+423 
-436 LLVDVESLDNEPDEP
+436 
-451 KGVENEPVEKL
+451 
-462 VLPDPFQDSES
+462 
-473 ELDREAI
+473 
-480 GGVSDD
+480 
-486 IQLSDRKS
+486 S

-536 KNGKGESVKQKS
+536 KNGKGES
-548 DMRGPTPT
+548 
-556 SSIPNTPRL
+556 
-565 PGITQMDL
+565 
-573 GGDEEDGDEKGGG
+573 DEEDGDEKGGG

-626 PVKKTRKDD
+626 PVKKTR
-635 INLPRSLSKSVLQQQ
+635 
-650 KPNEP
+650 
-655 DDQVSA
+655 VSA

-787 EKMKSRQGNMST
+787 EKMKSRQSNMGT